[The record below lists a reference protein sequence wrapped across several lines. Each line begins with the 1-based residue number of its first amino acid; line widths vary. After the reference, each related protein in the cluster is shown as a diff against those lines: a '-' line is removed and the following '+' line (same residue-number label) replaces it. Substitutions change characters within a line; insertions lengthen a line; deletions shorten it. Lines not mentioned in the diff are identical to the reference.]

1 MHGFKLVDCE
11 YFVQEKLMHPLIE
24 RCFTLYR
31 QFNDAYCIKIT
42 YDVLGLDFSISIFY
56 INEKYFINTFSDN
69 FITSFAL
76 VLTETEKYN
85 RILNELTPTKIEIL
99 YKKGNKIS
107 RKVDVTDKILPI

>member
-1 MHGFKLVDCE
+1 MHGFKLADCE

-42 YDVLGLDFSISIFY
+42 YDTFGLDFAISIFY
-56 INEKYFINTFSDN
+56 IDEKYFINTFLDN
-69 FITSFAL
+69 FIASFAISL
-76 VLTETEKYN
+76 VETERYN

-99 YKKGNKIS
+99 YRKGNKIS
-107 RKVDVTDKILPI
+107 RKIDVTDKILPI